1 MRLGDLYQ
9 LGHRLQ
15 SIAETAMSGGRAFDL
30 SPAEVIVIGDL
41 IEHDGST
48 ISEIARRT
56 GFVHSRVSTAVGSLR
71 ERGWAET
78 SADQADRR
86 RTRVAVTDQI
96 RKGGIHSRDQDAAPL
111 LGELFG
117 DLAPGRRDELTAAI
131 GELHRILVTRQAGEG
146 PRPASADGR
155 ITPPAFRP

>member
-15 SIAETAMSGGRAFDL
+15 SLAETAMSGGRVFDL

-48 ISEIARRT
+48 ISEIAGRT
-56 GFVHSRVSTAVGSLR
+56 GFVHSRVSTAVASLR

-78 SADQADRR
+78 SVDQADRR

-96 RKGGIHSRDQDAAPL
+96 RKGGIHSRDQDAGPL
-111 LGELFG
+111 LGELFS
-117 DLAPGRRDELTAAI
+117 DLAPGRRDELIAAT
-131 GELHRILVTRQAGEG
+131 GELHRILITRQAGESLRLPSVNG
-146 PRPASADGR
+146 
-155 ITPPAFRP
+155 